1 MPASDPDDPGPS
13 LALAVAQV
21 IGRAGEVAGSGFL
34 VAEDLLLTCA
44 HVLEDGGHGPGDLVP
59 LVFPR
64 APGGPEGTGLVL
76 PGSWRAP
83 DEQDIAVL
91 RLTDPVPGTVPLALG
106 SAVGVREHR
115 LHALGFPQQA
125 PPAGHFGYAVA
136 GHVLPAGDRSGALL
150 QLTDANDLT
159 TGFSGGPLLDE
170 LTGLVV
176 GMVSAIAPPDE
187 HGRGTEIAYATPTSE
202 LRDAWPELTE
212 QAFSPYRALESFT
225 AEHAR
230 WFRGR
235 EEAVERVLAG
245 LAGRRRATL
254 LLGPSG
260 AGKSSLVGAGVLP
273 ALAAGRLPGS
283 SRWLP
288 VVVRPGLDLDAAMAA
303 AGLTD
308 VGAQGWDAAVARL
321 LDMDAEHD
329 RVLLVVDQFEE
340 LLSGPEGAPDP
351 AALDLLTAAVGSTAP
366 LGLLLV
372 MRDDFYS
379 RLSSTA
385 PELLDLLLPSLLNVP
400 AALTRAEL
408 TAIVTGPA
416 ADLRTPF
423 EPGLADRIVA
433 DVLTASPGPGPD
445 RAPATVLPLLEVT
458 LSLLWESRAQHDGR
472 LTHAAYQALG
482 GITGALADWC
492 ESALA
497 ELDTPGRE
505 VARRLLTA
513 LVRPADPA
521 LDLPASR
528 QQLPLGQL
536 RDLAAGSED
545 SGTVDRVLTV
555 LTARRIVTTHRGTAP
570 PGTADLDSDEPVA
583 ELIHD
588 ALIRDWAQLRDW
600 IDQDA
605 RFHDWLHR
613 LRSLHRRWLAH
624 PQPQDLP
631 TGSLLAQ
638 GLETIRRRRLPT
650 ELEEFL
656 LSGLRRQRRAL
667 RRTRALAAGLAVLLV
682 LALTASGMA
691 WKQQRAAVQAQHT
704 ALSRQLANMSGT
716 LSTTDPD
723 LAVLLAVAAHRTDPT
738 REAAE
743 ALNAAAAQP
752 LHQRIDLPL
761 GTVSALAY
769 SPDGSTLATG
779 IGIGPERSS
788 TVGHLQLWDTRSG
801 APGARLPTDEVDDL
815 AFSPDGRLLA
825 SADRAGA
832 ARLWDAASGTSLAV
846 LTVPGDHVRSLA
858 FSPDGSLLAAGT
870 FLGTVQL
877 FEVAAASLRAGLAV
891 QKRSVDGLAFSP
903 DGTTLAVSGD
913 GLTVH
918 LWDVPSRTFR
928 RDLQSDGSAALAFS
942 PDGRTLATSIH
953 DDSVALWDTASWSVR
968 AELAGSRPGR
978 LDSLAF
984 SPDGRTL
991 AGGDS
996 DGKVWLWASDSGSPR
1011 TVLTGHR
1018 SSVASL
1024 AFSPDGETLASG
1036 GEDRTVRLW
1045 STGANSTHGV
1055 VTTLDTPVDSVI
1067 YGAGGQTLAIIG
1079 NARQSW
1085 FPWGGAPGGRILRLW
1100 DATDGSILAR
1110 PERLT
1115 SAVVGSDGRT
1125 VATSGEGR
1133 TDLWAV
1139 TDLDPR
1145 AAFVD
1150 DPNTYV
1156 VAVGPDG
1163 RTAAMFST
1171 ETFFLRD
1178 LTSGSALPLTNPDGV
1193 SPSRTA
1199 FSPDGRF
1206 LASTVGGS
1214 VRLWDVST
1222 GQSLPPV
1229 IGSDVLAFAF
1239 SPDGRTLAT
1248 GTGAGPVQLWDAYT
1262 GRLRATL
1269 AQRAANVMALAFSPD
1284 GTLLAAGGTGPTVG
1298 LWNVADGT
1306 RRVGFTGH
1314 TGGVFVLAFSPDGE
1328 TLATGGTDRT
1338 VRLWDTSAGTA
1349 RATLTGLVGQVTA
1362 LGFRPDGQVLATG
1375 TTDGAVRL
1383 WSTLYA
1389 APEAAARH
1397 ICSAVNRELSDYEWS
1412 TYLPGETPRPLCPEA
1427 TAAREAG
1434 TAPWTVPS

>member
-21 IGRAGEVAGSGFL
+21 LGRAGEVAGSGFL

-321 LDMDAEHD
+321 LDTDAEHD

-588 ALIRDWAQLRDW
+588 ALIRDWAQLHDW

-613 LRSLHRRWLAH
+613 LRSLHLRWSAR
-624 PQPQDLP
+624 PDPQDLP
-631 TGSLLAQ
+631 AGSLLAE
-638 GLETIRRRRLPT
+638 GVEALRVRRLPT
-650 ELEEFL
+650 ELDEFVRA
-656 LSGLRRQRRAL
+656 GLRRQQLAL
-667 RRTRALAAGLAVLLV
+667 RRSRRLVTGLAVLLV
-682 LALTASGMA
+682 LALAASALA
-691 WKQQRAAVQAQHT
+691 WGRQRAAVAAQRT
-704 ALSRQLANMSGT
+704 ALSRQLAADSRT
-716 LSTTDPD
+716 LMGATPD
-723 LAVLLAVAAHRTDPT
+723 LASLLAVAAYRISPT
-738 REAAE
+738 NESAV
-743 ALNAAAAQP
+743 ALNAAA
-752 LHQRIDLPL
+752 DLPL
-761 GTVSALAY
+761 RQRIV
-769 SPDGSTLATG
+769 
-779 IGIGPERSS
+779 I
-788 TVGHLQLWDTRSG
+788 
-801 APGARLPTDEVDDL
+801 PGAI
-815 AFSPDGRLLA
+815 
-825 SADRAGA
+825 
-832 ARLWDAASGTSLAV
+832 
-846 LTVPGDHVRSLA
+846 
-858 FSPDGSLLAAGT
+858 GS
-870 FLGTVQL
+870 
-877 FEVAAASLRAGLAV
+877 
-891 QKRSVDGLAFSP
+891 
-903 DGTTLAVSGD
+903 
-913 GLTVH
+913 
-918 LWDVPSRTFR
+918 
-928 RDLQSDGSAALAFS
+928 ALAFS
-942 PDGRTLATSIH
+942 PDGRTLATGATRWSRKPNDQQH
-953 DDSVALWDTASWSVR
+953 VRLWDTTT
-968 AELAGSRPGR
+968 GR
-978 LDSLAF
+978 LRSGFGTDPVDVMAF
-984 SPDGRTL
+984 SPDGTL
-991 AGGDS
+991 VASGGH
-996 DGKVWLWASDSGSPR
+996 GGPAHLWEVATGTR
-1011 TVLTGHR
+1011 RITLTGH
-1018 SSVASL
+1018 
-1024 AFSPDGETLASG
+1024 DG
-1036 GEDRTVRLW
+1036 
-1045 STGANSTHGV
+1045 
-1055 VTTLDTPVDSVI
+1055 
-1067 YGAGGQTLAIIG
+1067 
-1079 NARQSW
+1079 
-1085 FPWGGAPGGRILRLW
+1085 
-1100 DATDGSILAR
+1100 
-1110 PERLT
+1110 
-1115 SAVVGSDGRT
+1115 
-1125 VATSGEGR
+1125 
-1133 TDLWAV
+1133 
-1139 TDLDPR
+1139 
-1145 AAFVD
+1145 
-1150 DPNTYV
+1150 
-1156 VAVGPDG
+1156 
-1163 RTAAMFST
+1163 
-1171 ETFFLRD
+1171 
-1178 LTSGSALPLTNPDGV
+1178 
-1193 SPSRTA
+1193 
-1199 FSPDGRF
+1199 
-1206 LASTVGGS
+1206 
-1214 VRLWDVST
+1214 
-1222 GQSLPPV
+1222 
-1229 IGSDVLAFAF
+1229 DVLALAF

-1248 GTGAGPVQLWDAYT
+1248 GSDDRTVRLWDVPGGTLLAELPGQGGPVT
-1262 GRLRATL
+1262 
-1269 AQRAANVMALAFSPD
+1269 ALAFSPD
-1284 GTLLAAGGTGPTVG
+1284 GKTLVSRAGDHQAAVWDTATRTLRRTLQGTPGDFQALAYAPDGLTLASGTPFGEALLWDTNTWTPRTVLRGPRDAGV
-1298 LWNVADGT
+1298 NSI
-1306 RRVGFTGH
+1306 
-1314 TGGVFVLAFSPDGE
+1314 AFSPDGRTVATGAGNKPRLWNVRTGTLRATLIGHDSVVRAVAFDRTGQFLASNADDGTTRLWDASATDAPE
-1328 TLATGGTDRT
+1328 AVLELGSAVEAVRFTPDGRELTAVSARRRSGDLAMGPAGAKTLRVWDSVSGTVSDPAWSPSSAAVSDDGGTMLVADRGRLKWWDPATDSAHTELRIDPLSEVTAVSPDGRIVALSGSVKDLTTGAERPLQGAGGESSDPPVFGPGGELIARAAAGSVRLWDVSTGKRRADITEKGVIAFAFSPDRKSLLTASIGGPLRLWDLTTGRQRSTFAPLMPGVTSVAFSPDGTTVATGGRDMTARLWDVATGTLRHELTGHTEAVDLLTFSPDGRTLATGAGTDPT
-1338 VRLWDTSAGTA
+1338 LRLWDAATGAP
-1349 RATLTGLVGQVTA
+1349 RAALVGLGSGATA
-1362 LGFRPDGQVLATG
+1362 LAFRPDGQALAAGADDG
-1375 TTDGAVRL
+1375 TVRV
-1383 WSTLYA
+1383 WNTLYA
-1389 APEAAARH
+1389 APATAAERICAR
-1397 ICSAVNRELSDYEWS
+1397 VGRELSTFEWS